1 MFTPKYTINKNIL
14 NNLYKIKNL
23 IDTLND
29 KTFSTIIL
37 NHFEKDSY
45 AISAHA
51 STSIEGNPLPLT
63 DVRKLLKSAP
73 SKLRDTEREIINY
86 NEALSYL
93 NKSIQEKSNI
103 NTNLSIELIN
113 KVQGIV
119 LTDLDKKENTGKLRL
134 APVVVNDP
142 RRRAIAYI
150 PPDAKD
156 VKSAL
161 LELIDFIHKN
171 KKEIDPIIL
180 AGVFHKQF
188 VIIHPYMDGNG
199 RSTRLLTKYL
209 LANMGLD
216 TFKLFS
222 FENYYNQN
230 ISKYI
235 DAVGVHGDYY
245 EIKDTI
251 DFSAWLFYFTSGII
265 DELERV
271 SNALIQ
277 KSRDKFDSRKSKDN
291 YERIITD
298 YIKKH
303 GSISRSEYTN
313 ITNRSRASQTL
324 DFKDL
329 TARNIIERIG
339 NGKNTYYIEKL

>member
-1 MFTPKYTINKNIL
+1 MFTPKYTINQNIL
-14 NNLYKIKNL
+14 NNLYKIRNL
-23 IDTLND
+23 IDALND

-37 NHFEKDSY
+37 AHFEKDSY

-63 DVRKLLKSAP
+63 DVRKLLKSMP
-73 SKLRDTEREIINY
+73 SKLRDTEREIVNY
-86 NEALSYL
+86 NEALLYL
-93 NKSIQEKSNI
+93 NNLISEEEII
-103 NTNLSIELIN
+103 NNNLSIELIN
-113 KVQGIV
+113 KVQYIV
-119 LTDLDKKENTGKLRL
+119 LADLDKKDNIGKLRS

-171 KKEIDPIIL
+171 KNEIDPIIL
-180 AGVFHKQF
+180 AGIFHKQF

-199 RSTRLLTKYL
+199 RSTRLITKYL
-209 LANMGLD
+209 LANMGLN

-245 EIKDTI
+245 EIKDDV
-251 DFSAWLFYFTSGII
+251 DFSPWLFYFTSGII

-271 SNALIQ
+271 SKALIQ
-277 KSRDKFDSRKSKDN
+277 KSRDKFDSRNSKDN

-303 GSISRSEYTN
+303 GSISRSEYTS
-313 ITNRSRASQTL
+313 ITDRSRATQTL

-329 TARNIIERIG
+329 IERNIIERIG
-339 NGKNTYYIEKL
+339 KGKNTYYIEKL